1 MTVPAYAEAFSE
13 RLPNVDEVQAAN
25 QLRQL
30 IAAHSNGEAT
40 LRLLEHGKPVD
51 VTLSPAMSA
60 LLLELLRHIGDGD
73 AVTLVPIHEMLT
85 TQQAADILNVSRPY
99 FIKLLEQGD
108 IEHEKV
114 GRHRRVKAKDV
125 FAYKRDRDQT
135 RSEALDNL
143 MSDNT
148 DLI

>member
-13 RLPNVDEVQAAN
+13 RLPNGDEVQAAN

-40 LRLLEHGKPVD
+40 LRLLEEGKPID

-60 LLLELLRHIGDGD
+60 LLLELLRYIGNGD
-73 AVTLVPIHEMLT
+73 AVTLMPIHEMLT

-99 FIKLLEQGD
+99 LIKLLENSE
-108 IEHEKV
+108 IAHEKV
-114 GRHRRVKAKDV
+114 GRHRRIKARDV
-125 FAYKRDRDQT
+125 FAYKRERDTT
-135 RSEALDNL
+135 RSQALDEL
-143 MSDNT
+143 MSDDA
-148 DLI
+148 DLL